1 MVIICNEIDYY
12 TNDDNL
18 YNEYYNLFQY
28 ILSPF
33 QKHAIRGIV
42 NGNNVLVTAPTGSG
56 KTLPAEFCIL
66 HLTNKGKKIIYAS
79 PIKALSNQKYYEFTR
94 KYPDLSI
101 GLITGDIKVNPCAD
115 ILIMTTEILYNSLFS
130 YYQTQQTDTTLAPK
144 GCLDTDKP
152 VSFHFQMD
160 INTELGGVIFD
171 EIHYINDQERG
182 KVWEG
187 SILLLPH
194 HIQIIGLSATLQNP
208 LGFAKWIEE
217 TNPTKQVVLASTS
230 HRIVP
235 LSHYTFLTHTESIFK
250 QTKDNNQKSTVSKG
264 SGFIDKEL
272 QKEIRDNTNTLI
284 LLQDENGIFQEDSFR
299 KVAKIQNIFDK
310 FRVFQKRKHV
320 LNSLVSHLKD
330 RELLPAICFVFSRK
344 NVELCAHE
352 ITVNLLEFDSKV
364 PYITRH
370 ECEQIIRKL
379 PNYQEYLRLP
389 EYDSLV
395 GLLEKGIGIHHAG
408 MLPILREIVELF
420 ISKKYVKLL
429 FCTETFA
436 IGLDCPIKTAI
447 FTGISKF
454 DGNNQRLLYPHEY
467 TQAAGRS
474 GRRGMDT
481 IGYVV
486 HCNNLFPLPSLIE
499 YKTMLKGNPQNLVSK
514 FKVSY
519 SLILN
524 LIRGGNMDFHKF
536 VSKSMIY
543 EELQTALIHQRK
555 YVSEFQEKIVLKENS
570 IEQLKTPKDV
580 CLTYLDDIP
589 RDVSQKKRKELERNR
604 INMTDKYFTIEKD
617 VIIVNEWK
625 QMNCDIEKEQNH
637 LRFLEDYMDIQI
649 QNTLNV
655 LIDYKFIYN
664 QMYENV
670 DSKNKETN
678 NSYSLTNIGFISSYI
693 FELHPLVFS
702 TILHKYDF
710 FKDFSV
716 IELIGV
722 LSIFCDIKIPEDRRI
737 TVNSITDKKILSCVQ
752 HIQNTYEIYQSNE
765 IDKGMNTGMRY
776 DAIQFDIIDY
786 VMQWCILTTE
796 EDCKYF
802 IQNSIY
808 EKEISLGDYVKSIL
822 KISAIAKELSN
833 MCEKIGNIEF
843 LHKLSKIDD
852 LILKYIVMNQ
862 SLYV

>member
-1 MVIICNEIDYY
+1 MVVIYNYD
-12 TNDDNL
+12 TNDENL
-18 YNEYYNLFQY
+18 YNEYFCLFPY

-42 NGNNVLVTAPTGSG
+42 DGNNVLVTAPTGSG
-56 KTLPAEFCIL
+56 KTLPAEFAIQ
-66 HLTNKGKKIIYAS
+66 HLTNKGKKVIYTS
-79 PIKALSNQKYYEFTR
+79 PIKALSNQKYYEFNL
-94 KYPDLSI
+94 KYPHLSI
-101 GLITGDIKVNPCAD
+101 GLITGDIKVNPNAD
-115 ILIMTTEILYNSLFS
+115 ILIMTTEILYNYLFS
-130 YYQTQQTDTTLAPK
+130 YYQTKDTQQIESGL
-144 GCLDTDKP
+144 
-152 VSFHFQMD
+152 HFQMD
-160 INTELGGVIFD
+160 INTELGAVIFD

-194 HIQIIGLSATLQNP
+194 HIQILGLSATLQNP

-250 QTKDNNQKSTVSKG
+250 QTKDKA
-264 SGFIDKEL
+264 L
-272 QKEIRDNTNTLI
+272 QKEIRDNTNTLL

-299 KVAKIQNIFDK
+299 KIAKIQNVFDK

-352 ITVNLLEFDSKV
+352 ITVNLLEFDSKI

-395 GLLEKGIGIHHAG
+395 GLLEKGIGIHHSG
-408 MLPILREIVELF
+408 MVNILREIVELF

-454 DGNNQRLLYPHEY
+454 DGKNHRLLYPHEY
-467 TQAAGRS
+467 TQAGGRC

-499 YKTMLKGNPQNLVSK
+499 YKTMLQGKPQNLVSK

-524 LIRGGNMDFHKF
+524 LIRGGNTDFKQF
-536 VSKSMIY
+536 VNKTMIY
-543 EELQTALIHQRK
+543 EELQTALIYQRK
-555 YVSEFQEKIVLKENS
+555 SVLELLEKIVLKEKN
-570 IEQLKTPKDV
+570 IEHIKTPKDI

-589 RDVSQKKRKELERNR
+589 KDVSQKKRKELERNR
-604 INMTDKYFTIEKD
+604 VNMVDKYFTIEKD
-617 VIIVNEWK
+617 VIVVNEWK
-625 QMNCDIEKEQNH
+625 QMIRDIETEQNH
-637 LRFLEDYMDIQI
+637 LHYLETFFDTQI
-649 QNTLNV
+649 QNICMILM
-655 LIDYKFIYN
+655 DEKFIIKN
-664 QMYENV
+664 EDEN
-670 DSKNKETN
+670 
-678 NSYSLTNIGFISSYI
+678 SLTDTGRIGASISEI
-693 FELHPLVFS
+693 HPLVFS

-716 IELIGV
+716 VELIGL
-722 LSIFCDIKIPEDRRI
+722 LSIFCDIKIPEDQRI
-737 TVNSITDKKILSCVQ
+737 SINSITDTKLRSCVQ
-752 HIQNTYEIYQSNE
+752 HIQNTYTIYQTKE
-765 IDKGMNTGMRY
+765 TDMEMNTGINY
-776 DAIQFDIIDY
+776 DDVIQFDLIYY
-786 VMQWCILTTE
+786 VIEWCKLETE
-796 EDCKYF
+796 DECKF
-802 IQNSIY
+802 FVQNTIQ
-808 EKEISLGDYVKSIL
+808 EKDISLGDFLKSIL
-822 KISAIAKELSN
+822 KISAIGKDIGN
-833 MCEKIGNIEF
+833 MCEKIGNLEL

-852 LILKYIVMNQ
+852 LILKYIIINQ

>member
-1 MVIICNEIDYY
+1 MVIICNDI

-28 ILSPF
+28 DLSPF
-33 QKHAIRGIV
+33 QKHSIRGIV
-42 NGNNVLVTAPTGSG
+42 DGNNVLVTAPTGSG
-56 KTLPAEFCIL
+56 KTLPAEFAII
-66 HLTNKGKKIIYAS
+66 HFTNKGKKVIYTT
-79 PIKALSNQKYYEFTR
+79 PVKALSNQKYYEFTL
-94 KYPDLSI
+94 KYPHLSI
-101 GLITGDIKVNPCAD
+101 GLITGDIKVNPNAD
-115 ILIMTTEILYNSLFS
+115 VLIMTTEILYNSLFS
-130 YYQTQQTDTTLAPK
+130 YYQKSKETETETTGL
-144 GCLDTDKP
+144 
-152 VSFHFQMD
+152 HFQMD
-160 INTELGGVIFD
+160 INTELEAVIFD

-208 LGFAKWIEE
+208 HGFAKWIEE

-235 LSHYTFLTHTESIFK
+235 LSHYMFLTHTESIFK
-250 QTKDNNQKSTVSKG
+250 QTKDKA
-264 SGFIDKEL
+264 L
-272 QKEIRDNTNTLI
+272 QKEIRDNTNTLL
-284 LLQDENGIFQEDSFR
+284 LLQDEKGIFQEDSFR
-299 KVAKIQNIFDK
+299 KVSKIQNVFDK

-364 PYITRH
+364 PYIARH

-395 GLLEKGIGIHHAG
+395 GLLEKGIGVHHAG

-420 ISKKYVKLL
+420 ISKKYVKIL

-467 TQAAGRS
+467 TQAGGRC

-481 IGYVV
+481 VGYVV
-486 HCNNLFPLPSLIE
+486 HCNNLFPLPPLIE
-499 YKTMLKGNPQNLVSK
+499 YKMMLKGNPQNLVSK

-519 SLILN
+519 TLILN
-524 LIRGGNMDFHKF
+524 LIRGGNTNFKQF
-536 VSKSMIY
+536 VNKTMIY
-543 EELQTALIHQRK
+543 EELQTALIYQRK
-555 YVSEFQEKIVLKENS
+555 SVFELQDKIVLKEKS
-570 IEQLKTPKDV
+570 IDHLKTPKDI
-580 CLTYLDDIP
+580 CLIYLDDIP
-589 RDVSQKKRKELERNR
+589 KEVSQKKRKELERNR
-604 INMTDKYFTIEKD
+604 VNMVDKYFTIEKD
-617 VIIVNEWK
+617 ALVVNELK
-625 QMNCDIEKEQNH
+625 KMIHDKETEQNH
-637 LRFLEDYMDIQI
+637 LHYLETFFDTQI
-649 QNTLNV
+649 QNICMI
-655 LIDYKFIYN
+655 LIDDKFII
-664 QMYENV
+664 
-670 DSKNKETN
+670 KNEDEF
-678 NSYSLTNIGFISSYI
+678 SLTNMGLIGASIS
-693 FELHPLVFS
+693 ELHPLVFS

-710 FKDFSV
+710 FTDFSV

-722 LSIFCDIKIPEDRRI
+722 LSIFCDIKIPEDQRI
-737 TVNSITDKKILSCVQ
+737 SINSITDKKIGSCVQ
-752 HIQNTYEIYQSNE
+752 QIQNTYTIYQTKE
-765 IDKGMNTGMRY
+765 TDIGINTGIHY
-776 DAIQFDIIDY
+776 DDVIQFDLIDY
-786 VMQWCILTTE
+786 VMEWCKLDTE
-796 EDCKYF
+796 EKCKYF
-802 IQNSIY
+802 VQNTIR
-808 EKEISLGDYVKSIL
+808 EKEISLGDFTKSIL
-822 KISAIAKELSN
+822 KITATGKDIAN
-833 MCEKIGNIEF
+833 MCEKNGYIEL

-852 LILKYIVMNQ
+852 LILKYVIVAQ

>member
-1 MVIICNEIDYY
+1 MVVIYNYD
-12 TNDDNL
+12 TNDNL
-18 YNEYYNLFQY
+18 YNEYYSIFPY
-28 ILSPF
+28 DLSQF

-42 NGNNVLVTAPTGSG
+42 DGNNVLVTAPTGSG
-56 KTLPAEFCIL
+56 KTLPAEFCIQ
-66 HLTNKGKKIIYAS
+66 HFTNKGKKVIYTS
-79 PIKALSNQKYYEFTR
+79 PIKALSNQKYYEFNL
-94 KYPDLSI
+94 KYPHLSI
-101 GLITGDIKVNPCAD
+101 GLITGDIKVNPNAD
-115 ILIMTTEILYNSLFS
+115 VLIMTTEILYNSLFS
-130 YYQTQQTDTTLAPK
+130 YYQKEDTQQIESGL
-144 GCLDTDKP
+144 
-152 VSFHFQMD
+152 HFQMD
-160 INTELGGVIFD
+160 INTELGAVIFD

-194 HIQIIGLSATLQNP
+194 NIQILGLSATLQNP
-208 LGFAKWIEE
+208 FGFAKWIEY
-217 TNPTKQVVLASTS
+217 TNTTKQVVLASTS

-235 LSHYTFLTHTESIFK
+235 LSHYMFLTHTESIFK
-250 QTKDNNQKSTVSKG
+250 QTKDKA
-264 SGFIDKEL
+264 L
-272 QKEIRDNTNTLI
+272 QKEIRDNTNTLL

-299 KVAKIQNIFDK
+299 KVAKIQNVFDK

-320 LNSLVSHLKD
+320 LNSLVSHLKE

-364 PYITRH
+364 PYIARH

-408 MLPILREIVELF
+408 LLPILREIVELF

-454 DGNNQRLLYPHEY
+454 DGTNQRLLYPHEY
-467 TQAAGRS
+467 NQAGGRC

-486 HCNNLFPLPSLIE
+486 HCNNLFQLPSLIE
-499 YKTMLKGNPQNLVSK
+499 YKTMLKGNPQNLISK

-524 LIRGGNMDFHKF
+524 LIRGGNTDFKQF
-536 VSKSMIY
+536 VNKTMIY
-543 EELQTALIHQRK
+543 EELQTALIYQRK
-555 YVSEFQEKIVLKENS
+555 NVSEIQEKIVLKEKS
-570 IEQLKTPKDV
+570 IEHLKTPKDI

-589 RDVSQKKRKELERNR
+589 KDVSQKKRKELERNR
-604 INMTDKYFTIEKD
+604 INMVDKYFTIEKD
-617 VIIVNEWK
+617 AIVVNEWK
-625 QMNCDIEKEQNH
+625 QMIRDIETEQNH
-637 LRFLEDYMDIQI
+637 LHYLETFFDTQI
-649 QNTLNV
+649 QNICMILM
-655 LIDYKFIYN
+655 DEKFII
-664 QMYENV
+664 
-670 DSKNKETN
+670 KNEDE
-678 NSYSLTNIGFISSYI
+678 YSLTDTGCIGASISEI
-693 FELHPLVFS
+693 HPLVFS
-702 TILHKYDF
+702 TILHKYEF

-716 IELIGV
+716 IELIGL
-722 LSIFCDIKIPEDRRI
+722 LSIFCDIKIPEDQRNSI
-737 TVNSITDKKILSCVQ
+737 NSITDKKILSCVQ
-752 HIQNTYEIYQSNE
+752 QIQNTYEMYQSNE
-765 IDKGMNTGMRY
+765 IDNGMNTGMNY

-786 VMQWCILTTE
+786 VIEWCKLETE
-796 EDCKYF
+796 DECKYF
-802 IQNSIY
+802 IQNSIG

-822 KISAIAKELSN
+822 KISAIGKDIGN
-833 MCEKIGNIEF
+833 MCEKIGNLEL

-852 LILKYIVMNQ
+852 LILKYIIINQ

>member
-1 MVIICNEIDYY
+1 MVVIYNYD
-12 TNDDNL
+12 TNDENL
-18 YNEYYNLFQY
+18 YNEYYCLFPY

-42 NGNNVLVTAPTGSG
+42 DGNNVLVTAPTGSG
-56 KTLPAEFCIL
+56 KTLPAEFAIQY
-66 HLTNKGKKIIYAS
+66 LTNKGKKVIYTS
-79 PIKALSNQKYYEFTR
+79 PVKALSNQKYYEFNL
-94 KYPDLSI
+94 KYPHLSI
-101 GLITGDIKVNPCAD
+101 GLITGDIKVNPNAD
-115 ILIMTTEILYNSLFS
+115 VLIMTTEILYNYLFS
-130 YYQTQQTDTTLAPK
+130 YYQTKDTQQIESGL
-144 GCLDTDKP
+144 
-152 VSFHFQMD
+152 HFQMD
-160 INTELGGVIFD
+160 INTELGAVVFD

-187 SILLLPH
+187 SILLLPR

-208 LGFAKWIEE
+208 HGFAKWIEE

-250 QTKDNNQKSTVSKG
+250 QTKDKV
-264 SGFIDKEL
+264 L
-272 QKEIRDNTNTLI
+272 QKEIRDNTNTLL
-284 LLQDENGIFQEDSFR
+284 LLQDENGIFQEDSFQ
-299 KVAKIQNIFDK
+299 KVAKIQNVFDK

-364 PYITRH
+364 PYIARH
-370 ECEQIIRKL
+370 ECEKIIRKL

-395 GLLEKGIGIHHAG
+395 GLLEKGIGIHHSG
-408 MLPILREIVELF
+408 MVNILREIVELF

-454 DGNNQRLLYPHEY
+454 DGKNHRLLYPHEY
-467 TQAAGRS
+467 TQAGGRC

-499 YKTMLKGNPQNLVSK
+499 YKTMLHGKPQNLVSK

-524 LIRGGNMDFHKF
+524 LIRGGNTDFKQF
-536 VSKSMIY
+536 VSKTMIY
-543 EELQTALIHQRK
+543 EELQTALINQQK
-555 YVSEFQEKIVLKENS
+555 YVLELQEKKVLKEKS
-570 IEQLKTPKDV
+570 IEYLKTPKDV
-580 CLTYLDDIP
+580 CLIYLDDIP
-589 RDVSQKKRKELERNR
+589 KDVSQKKRKELERNR
-604 INMTDKYFTIEKD
+604 VNMVDKYFTIEKD
-617 VIIVNEWK
+617 VIVVNELK
-625 QMNCDIEKEQNH
+625 KMILDIETEQNH
-637 LRFLEDYMDIQI
+637 LHYLETFFDTQI
-649 QNTLNV
+649 QKICMILN
-655 LIDYKFIYN
+655 DEKFIIT
-664 QMYENV
+664 
-670 DSKNKETN
+670 KEDE
-678 NSYSLTNIGFISSYI
+678 YCLTDAGRIGASISEI
-693 FELHPLVFS
+693 HPLVFS

-716 IELIGV
+716 VELIGL
-722 LSIFCDIKIPEDRRI
+722 LSIFCDIKIPEDQRI
-737 TVNSITDKKILSCVQ
+737 STNSITDSKIRSCVQ
-752 HIQNTYEIYQSNE
+752 QIQNTYIIYQTKE
-765 IDKGMNTGMRY
+765 TDMEMNTGINY
-776 DAIQFDIIDY
+776 DDVIQYDLIEY
-786 VMQWCILTTE
+786 VIEWCKLETE
-796 EDCKYF
+796 DECKF
-802 IQNSIY
+802 FVQNTIQ
-808 EKEISLGDYVKSIL
+808 EKDISLGDFLKSIL
-822 KISAIAKELSN
+822 KISAIGKDIGN
-833 MCEKIGNIEF
+833 MCEKFGNIEL

-852 LILKYIVMNQ
+852 LILKYIIINQ

>member
-1 MVIICNEIDYY
+1 MVVIYNYD
-12 TNDDNL
+12 TNDNL
-18 YNEYYNLFQY
+18 YNEYYSIFPY
-28 ILSPF
+28 DLSQF

-42 NGNNVLVTAPTGSG
+42 DGNNVLVTAPTGSG
-56 KTLPAEFCIL
+56 KTLPAEFCIQ
-66 HLTNKGKKIIYAS
+66 HFTNKGKKVIYTS
-79 PIKALSNQKYYEFTR
+79 PIKALSNQKYYEFNL
-94 KYPDLSI
+94 KYPHLSI
-101 GLITGDIKVNPCAD
+101 GLITGDIKVNPNAD
-115 ILIMTTEILYNSLFS
+115 VLIMTTEILYNSLFS
-130 YYQTQQTDTTLAPK
+130 YYQKEDTQQMESGL
-144 GCLDTDKP
+144 
-152 VSFHFQMD
+152 HFQMD
-160 INTELGGVIFD
+160 INTELGAVIFD

-194 HIQIIGLSATLQNP
+194 NIQILGLSATLQNP
-208 LGFAKWIEE
+208 FGFAKWIEY
-217 TNPTKQVVLASTS
+217 TNTTKQVVLASTS

-235 LSHYTFLTHTESIFK
+235 LSHYMFLTHTESIFK
-250 QTKDNNQKSTVSKG
+250 QTKDKA
-264 SGFIDKEL
+264 L
-272 QKEIRDNTNTLI
+272 QKEIRDNTNTLL

-299 KVAKIQNIFDK
+299 KVAKIQNVFDK

-320 LNSLVSHLKD
+320 LNSLVSHLKE

-364 PYITRH
+364 PYIARH

-408 MLPILREIVELF
+408 LLPILREIVELF

-454 DGNNQRLLYPHEY
+454 DGINQRLLYPHEY
-467 TQAAGRS
+467 NQAGGRC

-486 HCNNLFPLPSLIE
+486 HCNNLFQLPSLIE
-499 YKTMLKGNPQNLVSK
+499 YKTMLKGNPQNLISK

-524 LIRGGNMDFHKF
+524 LIRGGNTDFKQF
-536 VSKSMIY
+536 VNKTMIY
-543 EELQTALIHQRK
+543 EELQTALIYQRK
-555 YVSEFQEKIVLKENS
+555 NVSELQEKIVLKEKS
-570 IEQLKTPKDV
+570 IEHLKTPKDI

-589 RDVSQKKRKELERNR
+589 KDVSQKKRKELERNR
-604 INMTDKYFTIEKD
+604 INMVDKYFTIEKD
-617 VIIVNEWK
+617 AIVVNEWK
-625 QMNCDIEKEQNH
+625 QMIRDIETEQNH
-637 LRFLEDYMDIQI
+637 LHYLETFFDTQI
-649 QNTLNV
+649 QNICMILM
-655 LIDYKFIYN
+655 DEKFII
-664 QMYENV
+664 
-670 DSKNKETN
+670 KNEDE
-678 NSYSLTNIGFISSYI
+678 YSLTDTGCIGASISEI
-693 FELHPLVFS
+693 HPLVFS
-702 TILHKYDF
+702 TILHKYEF

-716 IELIGV
+716 IELIGL
-722 LSIFCDIKIPEDRRI
+722 LSIFCDIKIPEDQRNSI
-737 TVNSITDKKILSCVQ
+737 NSITDKKILSCVQ
-752 HIQNTYEIYQSNE
+752 QIQNTYEMYQSNE
-765 IDKGMNTGMRY
+765 IDNGMNTGMNY

-786 VMQWCILTTE
+786 VIEWCKLETE
-796 EDCKYF
+796 DECKYF
-802 IQNSIY
+802 IQNSIG

-822 KISAIAKELSN
+822 KISAIGKDIGN
-833 MCEKIGNIEF
+833 MCEKIGNLEL

-852 LILKYIVMNQ
+852 LILKYIIINQ